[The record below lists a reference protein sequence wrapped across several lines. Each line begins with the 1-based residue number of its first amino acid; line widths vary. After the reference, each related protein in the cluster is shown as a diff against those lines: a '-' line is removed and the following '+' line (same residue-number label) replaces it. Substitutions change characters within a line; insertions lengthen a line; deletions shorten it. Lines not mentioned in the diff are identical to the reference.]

1 MKILDWYILKR
12 YLISFAIML
21 IMFVPIGIIVNLS
34 EKIDDLTENKV
45 PLDEIL
51 YFYVNFVIHFANL
64 LFPILLFL
72 SVIWF
77 TSKLAN
83 NSEIIAFLSSG
94 VSFTRFLRPYL
105 AGATVVF
112 LVALSFSMY
121 IYPNSSEDYNS
132 FYYKYLKNN
141 KSVRDTKNIY
151 RQINDNEYIYASSYS
166 PKNQTAYNFSLEH
179 FEGERMMFKINANQ
193 IKFNEDSLDYTL
205 KSYNKRIITE
215 TDDILIKHGKFDTI
229 LPFELEELTP
239 TIYAAESKNYFE
251 LLEFIE
257 DEKRRGSPY
266 INLYMIDLYKRW
278 SVPVSTFILTIIA
291 VAVSSFKKRGG
302 MGINLAI
309 GIVIAF
315 TYVFLDKV
323 FGTVAEKSDF
333 SPFIAVWLSNFIFG
347 ALAIFLLQKAKR

>member
-1 MKILDWYILKR
+1 
-12 YLISFAIML
+12 
-21 IMFVPIGIIVNLS
+21 MFVPIGIIINLS
-34 EKIDDLTENKV
+34 EKIDNFAEQKV

-51 YFYVNFVIHFANL
+51 FFYFNFVIHFANL

-94 VSFTRFLRPYL
+94 VSFMRFLRPYL
-105 AGATVVF
+105 IGASIVF
-112 LVALSFSMY
+112 IIALSFSMY
-121 IYPNSSEDYNS
+121 IYPKSSEGYNS
-132 FYYKYLKNN
+132 FYYKYLKSSE
-141 KSVRDTKNIY
+141 SVRDTKDIF
-151 RQINDNEYIYASSYS
+151 RQINENEYIYASSFN
-166 PKNQTAYNFSLEH
+166 PKNSTAYNFRLEH
-179 FEGERMMFKINANQ
+179 FEGDKMKFKIEANQ
-193 IKFNEDSLDYTL
+193 IKFNKDSLNYTL
-205 KSYNKRIITE
+205 KAYFKRVIGPTEDKIIK
-215 TDDILIKHGKFDTI
+215 LSKLDTV

-239 TIYAAESKNYFE
+239 TIYAAESKNYLE

-257 DEKRRGSPY
+257 DEKRRGSPFL
-266 INLYMIDLYKRW
+266 NLYMIDLYKRW

-315 TYVFLDKV
+315 SYVFLDKV
-323 FGTVAEKSDF
+323 FGTIAEKSDF
-333 SPFIAVWLSNFIFG
+333 SPFIAVWLSNIVFG
-347 ALAIFLLQKAKR
+347 IIAIILLQRAKR

>member
-1 MKILDWYILKR
+1 
-12 YLISFAIML
+12 
-21 IMFVPIGIIVNLS
+21 MFVPIGIIINLS
-34 EKIDDLTENKV
+34 EKIDNFAEQKV

-51 YFYVNFVIHFANL
+51 FFYFNFVIHFANL

-105 AGATVVF
+105 IGATIVF
-112 LVALSFSMY
+112 MIALSFSMY
-121 IYPNSSEDYNS
+121 IYPKSSEDYNT
-132 FYYKYLKNN
+132 FYYKYLKKNE
-141 KSVRDTKNIY
+141 SVRDTKDIY
-151 RQINDNEYIYASSYS
+151 RQINENEYIYASSFS
-166 PKNQTAYNFSLEH
+166 PKTNTAYNFRLEH
-179 FEGERMMFKINANQ
+179 FEGEQMLFKIEANQ
-193 IKFNEDSLDYTL
+193 IKFNKDSLTYTL
-205 KSYNKRIITE
+205 KPYFKRIITAKE
-215 TDDILIKHGKFDTI
+215 DKLIKKSKLDTV

-239 TIYAAESKNYFE
+239 TIYAAETKNYFE

-266 INLYMIDLYKRW
+266 VNLYMIDLYKRW

-315 TYVFLDKV
+315 SYVFLDKV
-323 FGTVAEKSDF
+323 FGTIAEKSDF
-333 SPFIAVWLSNFIFG
+333 SPFIAVWLSNIVFG
-347 ALAIFLLQKAKR
+347 LIAIILLQRAKR

>member
-1 MKILDWYILKR
+1 MI
-12 YLISFAIML
+12 
-21 IMFVPIGIIVNLS
+21 IMFVPIGIILNLS
-34 EKIDDLTENKV
+34 EKIDNLTENKV

-105 AGATVVF
+105 IGATIVF
-112 LVALSFSMY
+112 FIALSFSMY
-121 IYPNSSEDYNS
+121 IYPNSSEDYNT
-132 FYYKYLKNN
+132 FYYKYLKSG

-166 PKNQTAYNFSLEH
+166 PKSQTAYNFTLEH
-179 FEGERMMFKINANQ
+179 FEGQRMTFKISANQ
-193 IKFNEDSLDYTL
+193 LRFDDDSLIYTL
-205 KSYNKRIITE
+205 KPYSKRIITPTE
-215 TDDILIKHGKFDTI
+215 DKLIKKPSLDTI

-239 TIYAAESKNYFE
+239 TIYAAETKNYFE
-251 LLEFIE
+251 LLDFIE
-257 DEKRRGSPY
+257 EEKQRGSPY
-266 INLYMIDLYKRW
+266 INMYMIDLYKRW

-302 MGINLAI
+302 MGANLAI

-315 TYVFLDKV
+315 SYVFLDKV

-333 SPFIAVWLSNFIFG
+333 SPFLAVWLSNFIFG
-347 ALAIFLLQKAKR
+347 VVAVVLLQKAKR

>member
-1 MKILDWYILKR
+1 
-12 YLISFAIML
+12 
-21 IMFVPIGIIVNLS
+21 MFIPIGIIINLS
-34 EKIDDLTENKV
+34 EKIDNLKETKA

-94 VSFTRFLRPYL
+94 VSFTRFLRPYII
-105 AGATVVF
+105 GATIVF
-112 LVALSFSMY
+112 FIALSFSMF
-121 IYPNSSEDYNS
+121 IYPNSSEDYNT
-132 FYYKYLKNN
+132 FYYKYLKNS

-166 PKNQTAYNFSLEH
+166 PKTNTAYNFSLEH
-179 FEGERMMFKINANQ
+179 FEGERMTFKIDANQ
-193 IKFNEDSLDYTL
+193 INFNRDSLNYTL
-205 KSYNKRIITE
+205 KQFTKRIITP
-215 TDDILIKHGKFDTI
+215 TKDKIIKMSKVDTI

-239 TIYAAESKNYFE
+239 TIYAAETKNYFE

-257 DEKRRGSPY
+257 QEKSRGSPY

-278 SVPVSTFILTIIA
+278 SVPISTFILTIIA

-302 MGINLAI
+302 MGVNLAI

-333 SPFIAVWLSNFIFG
+333 SPFIAVWLSNIIFG
-347 ALAIFLLQKAKR
+347 ILAIYLLQKAKR

>member
-1 MKILDWYILKR
+1 MIIL
-12 YLISFAIML
+12 
-21 IMFVPIGIIVNLS
+21 FVPIGIIINLS
-34 EKIDDLTENKV
+34 EKIDNLAENKV
-45 PLDEIL
+45 PLEEIL
-51 YFYVNFVIHFANL
+51 YFYFNFVIHFANL

-105 AGATVVF
+105 VGASIVF
-112 LVALSFSMY
+112 LIALSFSMY
-121 IYPNSSEDYNS
+121 IYPNSSEDYNT
-132 FYYKYLKNN
+132 FYYKYLKN
-141 KSVRDTKNIY
+141 SESIRDTKDIY
-151 RQINDNEYIYASSYS
+151 RQINDKEYIYASSYS
-166 PKNQTAYNFSLEH
+166 TKTKTAYNFSLEH
-179 FEGERMMFKINANQ
+179 FEGEKMTFKIEANQ
-193 IKFNEDSLDYTL
+193 IKFNEDSLFYTL
-205 KSYNKRIITE
+205 KAYKKRIISDTN
-215 TDDILIKHGKFDTI
+215 DRLIKMSKLDTV

-239 TIYAAESKNYFE
+239 TIYAAETKNYFE
-251 LLEFIE
+251 LLDFIE
-257 DEKRRGSPY
+257 QEKRRGSPY
-266 INLYMIDLYKRW
+266 INLYMIDLHKRW

-315 TYVFLDKV
+315 SYVFLDKV

-333 SPFIAVWLSNFIFG
+333 SPLIAVWLSNFIFG
-347 ALAIFLLQKAKR
+347 ILAIFLLQKAKR

>member
-1 MKILDWYILKR
+1 
-12 YLISFAIML
+12 ML
-21 IMFVPIGIIVNLS
+21 IMFVPIGIIINLS
-34 EKIDDLTENKV
+34 EKVDNLTENKV

-94 VSFTRFLRPYL
+94 VSFTRFLRPYFF
-105 AGATVVF
+105 GATVVF
-112 LVALSFSMY
+112 LIALSFSMY
-121 IYPNSSEDYNS
+121 IYPNSSEDYNT

-141 KSVRDTKNIY
+141 KSVRDTKDIY

-166 PKNQTAYNFSLEH
+166 PKNQTAYSFTLEH
-179 FEGERMMFKINANQ
+179 FEGERMTFKITANQ
-193 IKFNEDSLDYTL
+193 IKFNKDSLNYTL
-205 KSYNKRIITE
+205 KPYIKRTITGREDIITKE
-215 TDDILIKHGKFDTI
+215 ASFDTI
-229 LPFELEELTP
+229 LPFELDELTP
-239 TIYAAESKNYFE
+239 TIYAAETKNYFE
-251 LLEFIE
+251 LLDFIE
-257 DEKRRGSPY
+257 EEKRRGSPY

-278 SVPVSTFILTIIA
+278 SVPVSTFILTLIA

-315 TYVFLDKV
+315 GYVFLDKV
-323 FGTVAEKSDF
+323 FGVFAEKSNF
-333 SPFIAVWLSNFIFG
+333 SPIIAVWASNVIFG
-347 ALAIFLLQKAKR
+347 ILAIFLLQKAKR

>member
-1 MKILDWYILKR
+1 
-12 YLISFAIML
+12 
-21 IMFVPIGIIVNLS
+21 MFVPIGIIINLS
-34 EKIDDLTENKV
+34 EKIDNFAEQKV

-51 YFYVNFVIHFANL
+51 FFYFNFVIHFANL

-105 AGATVVF
+105 IGATVVF
-112 LVALSFSMY
+112 MIALSFSMY
-121 IYPNSSEDYNS
+121 IYPKSSEDYNS
-132 FYYKYLKNN
+132 FYYKYLKKNE
-141 KSVRDTKNIY
+141 SVRDTKDIY
-151 RQINDNEYIYASSYS
+151 RQINENEYIYASSFS
-166 PKNQTAYNFSLEH
+166 PKTNTAYNFRLEH
-179 FEGERMMFKINANQ
+179 FEGDQMVFKIEANQ
-193 IKFNEDSLDYTL
+193 IKFNKDSLNYTL
-205 KSYNKRIITE
+205 KPYFKRIITPRE
-215 TDDILIKHGKFDTI
+215 DKLIKKSKLDTV

-239 TIYAAESKNYFE
+239 TIYAAETKNYFE
-251 LLEFIE
+251 LLDFIE

-266 INLYMIDLYKRW
+266 VNLYMIDLYKRW

-315 TYVFLDKV
+315 SYVFLDKV
-323 FGTVAEKSDF
+323 FGTIAEKSDF
-333 SPFIAVWLSNFIFG
+333 SPFIAVWLSNIVFG
-347 ALAIFLLQKAKR
+347 IVAIILLQRAKR

>member
-1 MKILDWYILKR
+1 MIIL
-12 YLISFAIML
+12 
-21 IMFVPIGIIVNLS
+21 FVPIGIILNLS
-34 EKIDDLTENKV
+34 EKIDNLKENKA

-51 YFYVNFVIHFANL
+51 YFYFNFVIYFANL

-105 AGATVVF
+105 IGATVVF
-112 LVALSFSMY
+112 FIALSFSMY
-121 IYPNSSEDYNS
+121 IYPNSSEDYNT
-132 FYYKYLKNN
+132 FFYKYLK
-141 KSVRDTKNIY
+141 KSKSIRDTKNIY

-166 PKNQTAYNFSLEH
+166 PKTQKAYNFTLEH
-179 FEGERMMFKINANQ
+179 FEGQRMTYKISANQ
-193 IKFNEDSLDYTL
+193 IKFNKDSLNYTL
-205 KSYNKRIITE
+205 KNYTKRTIKSKK
-215 TDDILIKHGKFDTI
+215 DILFKKKSFDTI

-239 TIYAAESKNYFE
+239 TIYAAETKNYFE
-251 LLEFIE
+251 LLDFIE

-266 INLYMIDLYKRW
+266 IKLYMIDLYKRL

-302 MGINLAI
+302 MGVNLAL

-315 TYVFLDKV
+315 SYVFLDKV
-323 FGTVAEKSDF
+323 FATVAEKSSF
-333 SPFIAVWLSNFIFG
+333 SPFLAVWLSNFIFG
-347 ALAIFLLQKAKR
+347 AIAILLLKKAKR